1 MRIVAAPQGAD
12 PLTDD
17 ELICQLRTGDRAA
30 FDILYGRYFS
40 RVYHF
45 VDKRLRNRADTEESV
60 QEVFINIFSSIDSYR
75 GEAPFSAWVF
85 GLTRRT
91 IARRFK
97 RKRHPTVPL
106 FEDEQEGDLSHV
118 SSSPTPLESY
128 ECEERLSRMD
138 EAASSQ
144 LTPLQWTLFRLHH
157 VEDQSISEIADRF
170 AKSEDA
176 VKSNLYRT
184 RKILL
189 AR

>member
-1 MRIVAAPQGAD
+1 MAAPEIVA
-12 PLTDD
+12 PLPD
-17 ELICQLRTGDRAA
+17 EELLIQLKAGDAGA
-30 FDILYGRYFS
+30 FDVLYERYFA

-45 VDKRLRNRADTEESV
+45 VDKRLRNRADTEETV
-60 QEVFINIFSSIDSYR
+60 QEVFINIFSSIDSFR
-75 GEAPFSAWVF
+75 GDAPFVSWVF

-106 FEDEQEGDLSHV
+106 FEDEQEGELSHI
-118 SSSPTPLESY
+118 SATPTPLESY
-128 ECEERLSRMD
+128 ECEERLTQL
-138 EAASSQ
+138 EAVVSNK
-144 LTPLQWTLFRLHH
+144 LTTEQWTMFRAHH
-157 VEDQSISEIADRF
+157 MEDKPISEIASDVS
-170 AKSEDA
+170 KSEDA